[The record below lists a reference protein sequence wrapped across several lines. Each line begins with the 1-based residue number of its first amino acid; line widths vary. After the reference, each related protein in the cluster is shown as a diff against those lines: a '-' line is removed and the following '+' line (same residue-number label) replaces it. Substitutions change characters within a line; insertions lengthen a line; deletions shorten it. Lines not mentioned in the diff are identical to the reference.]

1 MKPLPMHFTLGHS
14 PDPDDAFMFYALAK
28 GKVDAQGHT
37 FEHILQDIE
46 QLNQRAFREELDITA
61 FSIHAYAYL
70 SDKYA
75 LTACGAS
82 MGDNYGPRLVAK
94 TKLSKEE
101 LAGKKIAVPGRLT
114 SAALALQLYLGKP
127 LDQLDW
133 VEIPFDQIFDAV
145 EQGRAEVGLLIH
157 EGQLTYQQRGFV
169 LCEDLGAWWFRE
181 TNGLPLPLGGN
192 GVRRSLGLETC
203 QQIAQILKTS
213 ICYGLAHRKD
223 GVDYALPFGRD
234 LDAQLADEFIGMYV
248 NDLTVDYGERGRA
261 GIREFLKRAADAG
274 LIPRNVDV
282 QFVD

>member
-1 MKPLPMHFTLGHS
+1 MHFTLGHS

-28 GKVDAQGHT
+28 NKIDAQGHT

-94 TKLSKEE
+94 NHLTKAEI
-101 LAGKKIAVPGRLT
+101 AGKKIAVPGRLT

-127 LDQLDW
+127 LDKLDW

-145 EQGRAEVGLLIH
+145 EQGKAEVGLLIH
-157 EGQLTYQQRGFV
+157 EGQLTYKQRGFT
-169 LCEDLGAWWFRE
+169 LCEDLGAWWFQE
-181 TNGLPLPLGGN
+181 TGGLPLPLGGN
-192 GVRRSLGLETC
+192 GVRRSLGMEKAKE
-203 QQIAQILKTS
+203 ISKILKAS
-213 ICYGLAHRKD
+213 IAYGLAHRKA
-223 GVDYALPFGRD
+223 GVEYALPFGRD
-234 LDAQLADEFIGMYV
+234 LNEALADEFIGMYV

-261 GIREFLKRAADAG
+261 GIREFLGRAAAAG
-274 LIPRNVDV
+274 LIPQVVDV

>member
-1 MKPLPMHFTLGHS
+1 MHFTLGHS

-28 GKVDAQGHT
+28 NKIDAHGHT

-94 TKLSKEE
+94 TKLSKTK

-169 LCEDLGAWWFRE
+169 LCEDLGAWWFQE
-181 TNGLPLPLGGN
+181 TGGLPLPLGGN
-192 GVRRSLGLETC
+192 GVRRSLGMETC
-203 QQIAQILKTS
+203 KEISKILKTS
-213 ICYGLAHRKD
+213 ISYGLAHRKD

-234 LDAQLADEFIGMYV
+234 LNAALADEFIGMYV

-261 GIREFLKRAADAG
+261 GIREFLKRAADAK
-274 LIPRNVDV
+274 LIPDNIDV